1 MNTTFPS
8 THFGMAHLA
17 LTADHHSPLRT
28 VIGGDTLT
36 FPILDSFNTFPSEHM
51 FVDER

>member
-8 THFGMAHLA
+8 THFGMAHMA